1 MAKVMIITVG
11 GADKPLVQA
20 IKHYNPDFIYF
31 ICSGCKGPAASRRM
45 VDGKGKVV
53 SVKPEKRCPKCN
65 EIISKKELGRE
76 NIIIQ
81 SGYKNGYEIVEI
93 SDPDDFDEVYR
104 KTDDTIKKTKEI
116 GDEII
121 ADFTGGTKTMSS
133 VLAMLSALDFE
144 CKPSLTTGPRRDIIK
159 VSGESI
165 PFALDVSLPRVENMM
180 QIIDNLI
187 SHYLYHPA
195 ELTLKR
201 LTEEGFKKELSDR
214 IKKKLFL
221 CKAFSYWDRFEYEK
235 AFDILQNFANEY
247 NTEFSY
253 LLKLL
258 GKTKNTGYEKV
269 FDLVSNAERQACN
282 GFYDNAVARIYRAF
296 ELLAQIRLRKEHKI
310 ETSHVERSFE
320 KIKDKIRWENKK
332 DDKERISIGLIEA
345 YELLLELDD
354 WVGKIYKENKHRLL
368 DNLETRNN
376 SKLAHGDKP
385 ITEMEWEKILNFS
398 EKFID
403 YCCKS
408 IGVKTEYVD
417 LPKEIRTS
425 YVVL

>member
-1 MAKVMIITVG
+1 
-11 GADKPLVQA
+11 
-20 IKHYNPDFIYF
+20 
-31 ICSGCKGPAASRRM
+31 M

-104 KTDDTIKKTKEI
+104 KTDNTIKKTKQI

-133 VLAMLSALDFE
+133 VLAMLAALDFE

-201 LTEEGFKKELSDR
+201 LTEEGFKKGLSDR

-235 AFDILQNFANEY
+235 AFDILQNFAYEY
-247 NTEFSY
+247 NKEFNY

-258 GKTKNTGYEKV
+258 GKTANTGYEKV

-282 GFYDNAVARIYRAF
+282 GFYDNAVARLYRAL
-296 ELLAQIRLRKEHKI
+296 ELFAQIRLKTEYKISTSALEESLNKLKNKEKWKSKRD
-310 ETSHVERSFE
+310 EKG
-320 KIKDKIRWENKK
+320 KIKVGIK
-332 DDKERISIGLIEA
+332 DDYAI
-345 YELLLELDD
+345 LLELDD
-354 WVGKIYKENKHRLL
+354 EIGKVYESKEKELTDKLNY
-368 DNLETRNN
+368 RNN
-376 SKLAHGDKP
+376 SKLAHGDIP
-385 ITEMEWEKILNFS
+385 ITLEEWEKFKKFYD
-398 EKFID
+398 KFID
-403 YCCKS
+403 LCCKNINLSLES
-408 IGVKTEYVD
+408 IK
-417 LPKEIRTS
+417 LPKTFK
-425 YVVL
+425 